1 MKDALLI
8 TLKKYAIKVS
18 RGDYLVLTLHRQEN
32 LADGARLRAIFT
44 GLIQAGRRII
54 FPAHPRTLQSMKDF
68 AVLAMLQG
76 SQIELCKPMGY
87 VAFLRFTAGADKIL
101 ADCGRLCW
109 EAY

>member
-1 MKDALLI
+1 MKDDLLM
-8 TLKKYAIKVS
+8 TLKKYGIKMS

-68 AVLAMLQG
+68 GVLETLWISDFSLQ
-76 SQIELCKPMGY
+76 C
-87 VAFLRFTAGADKIL
+87 
-101 ADCGRLCW
+101 
-109 EAY
+109 